1 MAFKGKSRK
10 FKREKPEFDQQ
21 IVDLSRVTRVTAG
34 GKQLSFRALLIIGDR
49 KGRVGYG
56 LEKGKDVQIAVNKA
70 YNHAKKNMITIP
82 IIFDTLPHKVTAKF
96 KAAKVMIKPAPA
108 GSGIIAGSVIRTV
121 LELGGVPNASGRVI
135 GRANNKVTNVKAL
148 FIALQSFKKEAINRK
163 PKTKTINSQVLETKE
178 EVILEKEVKTEVPE
192 VNTEKKVAKK
202 KIVKK
207 VETKK

>member
-82 IIFDTLPHKVTAKF
+82 IVYDTLPHKITAKF
-96 KAAKVMIKPAPA
+96 KAAKVMVKPAPA

-121 LELGGVPNASGRVI
+121 LELGGVPNASARVI
-135 GRANNKVTNVKAL
+135 GRSNNKITNVKAL

-163 PKTKTINSQVLETKE
+163 PKTKTTSNSQILENKE
-178 EVILEKEVKTEVPE
+178 EIISEKEVQPV
-192 VNTEKKVAKK
+192 VIVEKKVAKK
-202 KIVKK
+202 KVVKK

>member
-82 IIFDTLPHKVTAKF
+82 IVYDTLPHKITAKF
-96 KAAKVMIKPAPA
+96 KAAKVMVKPAPA

-121 LELGGVPNASGRVI
+121 LELGGVPNASARVI
-135 GRANNKVTNVKAL
+135 GRSNNKITNVKAL

-163 PKTKTINSQVLETKE
+163 SKTKTTSNSQILENKE
-178 EVILEKEVKTEVPE
+178 EIISEKEVQPV
-192 VNTEKKVAKK
+192 VIVEKKVAKK
-202 KIVKK
+202 KVVKK

>member
-82 IIFDTLPHKVTAKF
+82 IVYDTLPHKITAKF
-96 KAAKVMIKPAPA
+96 KAAKVMVKPAPA

-121 LELGGVPNASGRVI
+121 LELGGVPNASARVI
-135 GRANNKVTNVKAL
+135 GRSNNKITNVKAL

-163 PKTKTINSQVLETKE
+163 PKTKTTSNSQILENKE
-178 EVILEKEVKTEVPE
+178 EIISEKEVKPV
-192 VNTEKKVAKK
+192 VIVEKKVAKK
-202 KIVKK
+202 KVVKK

>member
-34 GKQLSFRALLIIGDR
+34 GKQMSFRALLVIGDR

-70 YNHAKKNMITIP
+70 YNQAKKNLITIP
-82 IIFDTLPHKVTAKF
+82 MVYDTLPHRAEAKF
-96 KAAKVMIKPAPA
+96 KAARVMIKPAPI

-121 LELGGVPNASGRVI
+121 LELGGVPNASGRI
-135 GRANNKVTNVKAL
+135 MGRTNNKITNVKAL
-148 FIALQSFKKEAINRK
+148 FIALQSFKKEALTQKIKKVNT
-163 PKTKTINSQVLETKE
+163 PKVEKVEEVKE
-178 EVILEKEVKTEVPE
+178 EDVKKEAKVEKKISKTAVK
-192 VNTEKKVAKK
+192 KKVAKK
-202 KIVKK
+202 VEAKK
-207 VETKK
+207 

>member
-82 IIFDTLPHKVTAKF
+82 IVYDTLPHKITAKF
-96 KAAKVMIKPAPA
+96 KAAKVMVKPAQA

-121 LELGGVPNASGRVI
+121 LELGGVPNASARVI
-135 GRANNKVTNVKAL
+135 GRSNNKITNVKAL

-163 PKTKTINSQVLETKE
+163 PKTKTTSNSQILENKE
-178 EVILEKEVKTEVPE
+178 EIISEKEVQPV
-192 VNTEKKVAKK
+192 VIVEKKVAKK
-202 KIVKK
+202 KVVKK

>member
-82 IIFDTLPHKVTAKF
+82 IVYDTLPHKITAKF
-96 KAAKVMIKPAPA
+96 KAAKVMVKPAPA

-121 LELGGVPNASGRVI
+121 LELGGVPNASARVI
-135 GRANNKVTNVKAL
+135 GRSNNKITNVKAL
-148 FIALQSFKKEAINRK
+148 FVALQSFKKEAINRK
-163 PKTKTINSQVLETKE
+163 PKTKTTTSPQILENKE
-178 EVILEKEVKTEVPE
+178 EIISEKEVQPV
-192 VNTEKKVAKK
+192 VIVEKKVAKK
-202 KIVKK
+202 KVVKK